1 MRLRIRGAEWV
12 VAWDG
17 TQHRLLPDGFVV
29 VEDDR
34 IVAIGRTPAGSSP
47 PTRVDSEIDAT
58 GCVVIPGLVSLH
70 SHLAS
75 QPLAKGFLEDTGN
88 RKLGGS
94 GLYEYLPASRALVGE
109 GALAALRFAAVELLQ
124 SGCTTVVDL
133 VSSNLGRLDQ
143 APVHDEYI
151 QILEELGIR
160 AYVCPLFRS
169 AAWYT
174 TNGHEVVYR
183 WDEQAGREGLRDALR
198 LVERAAGR
206 GASRRIQSFLAPAQ
220 IDTCS
225 EALLRETHR
234 AARDLG
240 LRMTIHGAQS
250 QVEVREMIRRHGL
263 TSVQWL
269 DRVGLLGPDLILA
282 HAIFLGHHSD
292 IRWKEGPDELAL
304 LRESGTAI
312 AHCPWPYVRRGIT
325 METFGRYVRNGLTVG
340 LGTDSCPH
348 DMMEEMR
355 WAAIVSKALDKDTA
369 IPTAA
374 DAFHAA
380 TVGGARALGRDD
392 LGRLAPGC
400 KADLVLVRTDRM
412 PMAPVRDP
420 IKSLVYYNANRC
432 VDTVLVDGRVVVR
445 NGRVPDVDEADLC
458 RRVRAAQVE
467 SLADAATRDWAGRDE
482 WTLSPLSLPLWDGEP
497 TTASS
502 AGGDRRPPSRA
513 C

>member
-1 MRLRIRGAEWV
+1 MRTMIRGADWV

-17 TQHRLLPDGFVV
+17 TRHRLIPQGWLL

-34 IVAIGRTPAGSSP
+34 VTAVGSARRPPPA
-47 PTRVDSEIDAT
+47 TALDAELDAS
-58 GCVVIPGLVSLH
+58 GCLVIPGLISLH

-94 GLYEYLPASRALVGE
+94 GLYEYLPAARTLVGP

-133 VSSNLGRLDQ
+133 VSSNLGTHEQ
-143 APVHDEYI
+143 AEVHDEYLR
-151 QILEELGIR
+151 ILGDLGLR

-174 TNGHEVVYR
+174 TNGHEVLYR
-183 WDEQAGREGLRDALR
+183 WDEAAGRAGLHDAVR
-198 LVERAAGR
+198 LVERTAGR
-206 GASRRIQSFLAPAQ
+206 QAGRLQSFLAPAQ

-225 EALLRETHR
+225 EALLRETQR

-240 LRMTIHGAQS
+240 VRMTIHGAQS
-250 QVEVREMIRRHGL
+250 QVEVREMVRRHGV

-269 DRVGLLGPDLILA
+269 ARIGLLGPDLLLA

-292 IRWKEGPDELAL
+292 VRWKEGPDELAL
-304 LRESGTAI
+304 LRESGTAV
-312 AHCPWPYVRRGIT
+312 AHCPWPYARRGIT
-325 METFGRYVRNGLTVG
+325 METFGRYVRAGVTVG

-348 DMMEEMR
+348 DMLEEMR

-369 IPTAA
+369 TPTAA
-374 DAFHAA
+374 EAFHAA
-380 TVGGARALGRDD
+380 TAGGADALGRPD
-392 LGRLAPGC
+392 LGRLGPGS

-412 PMAPVRDP
+412 PMAPGRDP

-432 VDTVLVDGRVVVR
+432 VDVVMVDGRVVVR
-445 NGRVPDVDEADLC
+445 NGRVPGVDEAELC
-458 RRVRAAQVE
+458 RAINRAQAD
-467 SLADAATRDWAGRDE
+467 SLGDTAARDWAGRDQ
-482 WTLSPLSLPLWDGEP
+482 WTLSPPSLPIWDGGP
-497 TTASS
+497 
-502 AGGDRRPPSRA
+502 GI
-513 C
+513 

>member
-1 MRLRIRGAEWV
+1 MRLLIRGAEWI

-17 TQHRLLPDGFVV
+17 GQHRLLPDGYVL

-34 IVAIGRTPAGSSP
+34 IVAIGRTAHGASSP
-47 PTRVDSEIDAT
+47 PGVDTEIDAR

-94 GLYEYLPASRALVGE
+94 GLYEYLPAARALVGE

-133 VSSNLGRLDQ
+133 VTSNLGRLDQ
-143 APVHDEYI
+143 APVHDEYL
-151 QILEELGIR
+151 QTLEDLGIR

-183 WDEQAGREGLRDALR
+183 WDEEAGKEGLRDATR
-198 LVERAAGR
+198 LVERTAGR
-206 GASRRIQSFLAPAQ
+206 RTGGRLRSFLAPAQ

-225 EALLRETHR
+225 EALLRETQR
-234 AARDLG
+234 VARSLG
-240 LRMTIHGAQS
+240 LRLTIHGAQS
-250 QVEVREMIRRHGL
+250 QVEVREMIRRHGM

-292 IRWKEGPDELAL
+292 IRWKDGPDELAL
-304 LRESGTAI
+304 LRDSGTAI
-312 AHCPWPYVRRGIT
+312 AHCPWPYVRRGVT
-325 METFGRYVRNGLTVG
+325 METFGRYVRAGLTVG

-355 WAAIVSKALDKDTA
+355 WAAVVSKALDKDTA

-412 PMAPVRDP
+412 AMAPVRDP

-432 VDTVLVDGRVVVR
+432 VETVLVDGRMVVR
-445 NGRVPDVDEADLC
+445 EGRVPGVDEADLC
-458 RRVRAAQVE
+458 RGVRAAQLE
-467 SLADAATRDWAGRDE
+467 SLADTATRDWAGRDE
-482 WTLSPLSLPLWDGEP
+482 WTLSPLSLPLWDGDV
-497 TTASS
+497 SS
-502 AGGDRRPPSRA
+502 ASPPSPGAARRP
-513 C
+513 